1 MKHIYKQKSIA
12 LLTVFAMI
20 LSLAPCVL
28 ADSGMFDRLLTE
40 TDSQRFSEI
49 LDGMTDDE
57 AQSIGIDL
65 SIYKTLSARHYVADE
80 IIKSGFSNETEYAF
94 AFNEA
99 IDALTDEI
107 QYPVSIVKYT
117 TSGGY
122 ETVSDEEESIRMR
135 RTYLYLTAD
144 DIENTQYISRL
155 DFYATS
161 NMTSLPVDMLSA
173 YSSETPS
180 EDWEAFDSAMQS
192 INYNTIKN
200 DENIHRF
207 SVYNNAL
214 SSDTFTIKLTQ
225 NSDVYLN
232 LNGAEQGKQPVFIAI
247 YDKTARIESECIMTP
262 ANKSEEIETDI
273 SELKFDWIT
282 SINTNLFNKDNITI
296 FDMTAQESVNKDKY
310 EIEIINEYEQK
321 IIFNEELKSEH
332 KYLISFKNLK
342 DSDDGKII
350 DRSFTFTTKGIAQLI
365 KAELND
371 LLELN
376 EETDIKFYIQNESGT
391 VKEMDLTYSIADES
405 IVENLGNGKI
415 KAKKYGKTTINTEYE
430 GIEAEI
436 PVFVSSKNVNEGFEE
451 FEQNTAAYKHS
462 GAFSIPGAQTSMQA
476 LNCTYKEYAAKAYF
490 YDDMAGVKN
499 GGIALSESTGFAGI
513 DTDISEDYYV
523 FSGTAINLK
532 RSEGW
537 HSVIFDVSDN
547 VTVYIDGA
555 YAGEFTNS
563 NYNSMYVKGENMWFD
578 TFSMNYLKNS
588 DPEIQNL
595 AIEGITTENTINIG
609 STVRASYTYYDA
621 DDDEP
626 NGMEYGFYYSD
637 TEEGEYIPFAQNV
650 NEYTFNNGDYYNKY
664 IKFII
669 TPKNAVSKGETIE
682 TPAYKVVIS
691 AEVKTIIE
699 RINKGDIYEIQNI
712 LEQYSVMFDVD
723 IDEINKF
730 ENPFFIYDELT
741 NRNFVLAE
749 EVKAAVEAAMDKY
762 LDDINVPLTQAY
774 VFHNNEDIVQDI
786 TDEYR
791 VQTYSKQVMLRQ
803 IIPNP
808 SAARKITYTAYCSHL
823 VSHFKGYSYNELP
836 ENLTNQSIKQYAGI
850 MTSLSLDGP
859 NENSDS
865 TVRARTFEYPESVV
879 NGLGEDGLLLTH
891 ITNTDN
897 RWMYFNSTNTPNR
910 PYYTVTYD
918 ATALNEI
925 EFTSSPAPFEKEVNP
940 NVGKMTFEWSK
951 PLADG
956 VWVNENVSVT
966 DESGVPVS
974 FTLEENKIVFAG
986 RLSDETTYIVTLKNL
1001 GESISDKTIKFT
1013 TTGVYKELN
1022 IKTKTALEVGEKAN
1036 IMVSG
1041 IFASDAENSIPTNS
1055 LSVVSDNT
1063 EIISIENGV
1072 ITAHHRGNV
1081 VLTVTKENYDGTSV
1095 SKKILITV
1103 YNKNVSES
1111 FESSSDD
1118 FAYSGNYS
1126 LQADGTEQTLISGS
1140 YSDTA
1145 EVWYYDNGIT
1155 DGFVSYGNMKID
1167 ITPSTKIWHQVVF
1180 VKNEN
1185 RTDIYLDGVLV
1196 KTENAVEN
1204 GVLKAKINGSAYFD
1218 NANISDVK
1226 GDICR
1231 VENVVIRGDAKP
1243 GKTVEGFYGYFD
1255 DDGDVSQGTEL
1266 SFEISSNASTGF
1278 EKVGDGK
1285 TYAISSSDSGKYIRF
1300 AVTPKNYY
1308 DIGETIYSTPVKISS
1323 SSVSGG
1329 GSSGGSGSGSGSS
1342 TGGFWAGN
1350 STIENNVIE
1359 IVPAKSQTFKD
1370 VAESHWAY
1378 SDIKYLS
1385 ELGII
1390 SGRTED
1396 TFEPESNITRAEFI
1410 KLTVKAMG
1418 WTESEYK
1425 NAFADVTSKDWF
1437 AGVIQTAF
1445 DKGIANG
1452 SDGKFNPNRT
1462 INREEMVKFIMCA
1475 FNTSG
1480 IELEEAYIG
1489 FEDNSEISGWAVDY
1503 VKQALTAGF
1512 VKGMDNNYFCP
1523 KDSTTRAQAAAVI
1536 SRLYKAIN
1544 N

>member
-28 ADSGMFDRLLTE
+28 ADSVMFDRLLVE
-40 TDSQRFSEI
+40 TDSQNFSEI

-65 SIYKTLSARHYVADE
+65 AIYKTLSARHYVADE
-80 IIKSGFSNETEYAF
+80 IIKSGFSNESEFAF

-117 TSGGY
+117 PKGRY
-122 ETVSDEEESIRMR
+122 ETVDNNEKVIQMK

-161 NMTSLPVDMLSA
+161 NMTSLPGDMLSA
-173 YSSETPS
+173 YSTEEAPS
-180 EDWEAFDSAMQS
+180 DAWEAFDSAMQS
-192 INYNTIKN
+192 INCNTIKN

-247 YDKTARIESECIMTP
+247 YDKTAQIESECIMTP

-296 FDMTAQESVNKDKY
+296 FDMTAQEAVNKNKY

-332 KYLISFKNLK
+332 RYLVSFKNLE
-342 DSDDGKII
+342 DTDDGKII
-350 DRSFTFTTKGIAQLI
+350 DRSFTFTTKGVAQLI
-365 KAELND
+365 KAEFND
-371 LLELN
+371 VLGLN

-405 IVENLGNGKI
+405 IVENLGDGKI
-415 KAKKYGKTTINTEYE
+415 KAKNYGKTVITAELE
-430 GIEAEI
+430 GIEAQI
-436 PVFVSSKNVNEGFEE
+436 PVFVKSKSVNEGFED
-451 FEQNTAAYKHS
+451 FDQNTAEYKHS
-462 GAFSIPGAQTSMQA
+462 GAFSIPGAQTSMRV
-476 LNCTYKEYAAKAYF
+476 LNCTYKEYAAKGYF
-490 YDDMAGVKN
+490 YDDMADVKN

-547 VTVYIDGA
+547 VTVYIDGV
-555 YAGEFTNS
+555 YAGEFENN
-563 NYNSMYVKGENMWFD
+563 NYNTMLVKGENIWFD

-609 STVRASYTYYDA
+609 STVKASYIYYDA

-637 TEEGEYIPFAQNV
+637 TPDGEYIPLAQNV

-691 AEVKTIIE
+691 ADVKTIIE

-749 EVKAAVEAAMDKY
+749 DVKVAVEAAIDKY
-762 LDDINVPLTQAY
+762 LAEIDIPITQAY
-774 VFHNNEDIVQDI
+774 GFAKEEGEVQDI

-791 VQTYSKQVMLRQ
+791 FTTYLYQIMLRQ

-808 SAARKITYTAYCSHL
+808 SAARKITYTAYCSHIA
-823 VSHFKGYSYNELP
+823 SHFMGYSYNELP
-836 ENLTNQSIKQYAGI
+836 ESLTNQSIKQYADI
-850 MTSLSLDGP
+850 MPSLSLDGP

-865 TVRARTFEYPESVV
+865 TLRARTFEYPESVV

-891 ITNTDN
+891 ITYTDN
-897 RWMYFNSTNTPNR
+897 RWMYFNSTNIPNR

-918 ATALNEI
+918 KTALNEI

-940 NVGKMTFEWSK
+940 DVGRMTFEWSK

-974 FTLEENKIVFAG
+974 FTLEENAIVFDG
-986 RLSDETTYIVTLKNL
+986 RLSDETTYIVSLKNL

-1036 IMVSG
+1036 ITVSG
-1041 IFASDAENSIPTNS
+1041 LFASDKENTIPVNKI
-1055 LSVVSDNT
+1055 VIVSDNP
-1063 EIISIENGV
+1063 EIVNVENGI
-1072 ITAHHRGNV
+1072 ITANHRGNA

-1095 SKKILITV
+1095 SKKIVITV
-1103 YNKNVSES
+1103 YNKNTSES

-1126 LQADGTEQTLISGS
+1126 LQADGTEQTLISDS

-1155 DGFVSYGNMKID
+1155 DGFVSYGNIKLD
-1167 ITPSTKIWHQVVF
+1167 ITPGAKIWHQVVF

-1196 KTENAVEN
+1196 KTENAVGN
-1204 GVLKAKINGSAYFD
+1204 GELKAKINGLAYFD
-1218 NANISDVK
+1218 NANISEVK
-1226 GDICR
+1226 GSLCR
-1231 VENVVIRGDAKP
+1231 VENVVIRGEAKTSNRVD
-1243 GKTVEGFYGYFD
+1243 GHYGYFD
-1255 DDGDVSQGTEL
+1255 DDNDEESGTEL
-1266 SFEISSNASTGF
+1266 IWEISSSASGSF
-1278 EKVGDGK
+1278 KKAGDGSQYK
-1285 TYAISSSDSGKYIRF
+1285 IKDSDGGKYIRF

-1308 DIGETIYSTPVKISS
+1308 DTGVTVYSTAVQIPSS
-1323 SSVSGG
+1323 RGTSNSSGG
-1329 GSSGGSGSGSGSS
+1329 GGGGSGSGIDM
-1342 TGGFWAGN
+1342 WAGN
-1350 STIENNVIE
+1350 YNPAAATPSTSD
-1359 IVPAKSQTFKD
+1359 ATSQRFGD
-1370 VAESHWAY
+1370 VSASHWAY
-1378 SDIKYLS
+1378 KNIEQLA
-1385 ELGII
+1385 ELGVI
-1390 SGRTED
+1390 SGRSKN
-1396 TFEPESNITRAEFI
+1396 TFEPESSITRAEFI
-1410 KLTVKAMG
+1410 KLVVKAINAS
-1418 WTESEYK
+1418 ESKYG
-1425 NAFADVTSKDWF
+1425 NVFADVSSGDWY

-1445 DKGIANG
+1445 DTGIAQG
-1452 SDGKFNPNRT
+1452 SDGSFYPNKT
-1462 INREEMVKFIMCA
+1462 ITREEMVKFIICA
-1475 FNTSG
+1475 YNTTG
-1480 IELEEAYIG
+1480 RTIESEDVD
-1489 FEDNSEISGWAVDY
+1489 FKDNSDISDWAVDY
-1503 VKQALTAGF
+1503 VMQACAAGF
-1512 VKGMDNNYFCP
+1512 VNGMDNNYFCP
-1523 KDSTTRAQAAAVI
+1523 KETATRAQAAVII